1 MLTEKEKQFLAYW
14 EANRVKEKKMIRQLF
29 IGIPVGILFAIPILI
44 LLLSG
49 KLWYKRADAV
59 ANTQLNPVVLL
70 IAVAL
75 IIAFMAIFYKRHQW
89 EMKEQYYKQLKAK
102 DDTQTI

>member
-14 EANRVKEKKMIRQLF
+14 EANRVKEKKMIRQLL